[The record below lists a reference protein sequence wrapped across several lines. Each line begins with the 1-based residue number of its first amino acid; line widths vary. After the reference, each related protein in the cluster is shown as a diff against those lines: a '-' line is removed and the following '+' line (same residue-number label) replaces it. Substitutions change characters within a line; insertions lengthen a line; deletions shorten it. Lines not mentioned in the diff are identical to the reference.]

1 MGKKKSQKWKL
12 VKQNETLSRET
23 AMLQYMYSLDLP
35 IRENRAK
42 SWLIQA
48 LNDKSVR
55 VAAVAE
61 KILTLDLMY
70 RCRPRNYDDWRWDF
84 LEEYMQGY
92 LDDELVWI
100 SCENE
105 EEFSLDMLSEK
116 ECREIFDNDY
126 ELPF

>member
-1 MGKKKSQKWKL
+1 
-12 VKQNETLSRET
+12 
-23 AMLQYMYSLDLP
+23 
-35 IRENRAK
+35 
-42 SWLIQA
+42 
-48 LNDKSVR
+48 
-55 VAAVAE
+55 
-61 KILTLDLMY
+61 
-70 RCRPRNYDDWRWDF
+70 
-84 LEEYMQGY
+84 MQGY